1 MWTDGPLRKSGDGW
15 KRQSDETFDFIV
27 SGAGSAGAVVAAR
40 LSESGRY
47 RVLLLEA
54 GPPDTNPWIHIPL
67 GFAKTYVDER
77 VNWKFE
83 SAPQPQFNNRRIY
96 VPRGKTLG
104 GTSSINGMVYMR
116 GHPRDYDEW
125 RQRGCVGWDWDS
137 VLPFFKKA
145 ENQQRG
151 ASPLHGVGG
160 PLNVSDPV
168 SRSRLADA
176 LIAAAES
183 LGIPRTDDFNGPR
196 QEGVGY
202 YQTTTARSRRW
213 STAKAYLEPARSRSN
228 LVVRPGCHSTR
239 VLIEGNR
246 AVGVEYHSAGGRRVA
261 RASAEVIVSGG
272 AYGSPHLLQ
281 LSGLGPAAHLREMGI
296 EVVRDMPA
304 VGSNLHD
311 HFSTYLM
318 WRCSQPITMNDLEN
332 SWARKILAAIRYGVM
347 RSGPMAVNGI
357 QSGVFTRSD
366 PRLERPDIQIN
377 LLEWS
382 TLERSK
388 DRVKPHPFPGFTL
401 GPVHLAPDGRGT
413 VRLASPDPLAAPEI
427 TFGFLGSDYDMRA
440 MVSAIKLAREIA
452 AQPAMR
458 PYAVEEIVPGPR
470 VGSEGELEN
479 FVRQTGVT
487 NHHPIEQLRH
497 GHGQQ
502 LGGRSSSQGAR
513 CWRASRGRRLHHAVG
528 GRGQHQRAVDH
539 DWREGRSHDP
549 GGCGSTRGRLT
560 NCRGS
565 HPGETAL
572 RF

>member
-1 MWTDGPLRKSGDGW
+1 MRAGD
-15 KRQSDETFDFIV
+15 SNETFDFIV

-77 VNWKFE
+77 VNWKFQ

-116 GHPRDYDEW
+116 GHPQDYNDW

-168 SRSRLADA
+168 ARSQLADA
-176 LIAAAES
+176 MISAAES
-183 LGIPRTDDFNGPR
+183 LGIPRIDDFNGPQ

-213 STAKAYLEPARSRSN
+213 STAKAYLEPARSRRN
-228 LVVRPGCHSTR
+228 LIVRPRCQSTR
-239 VLIEGNR
+239 ILIENNR
-246 AVGVEYHSAGGRRVA
+246 AVGVEYHSSGGRRMA
-261 RASAEVIVSGG
+261 RARAEVIVSGG

-281 LSGLGPAAHLREMGI
+281 LSGLGPAAHLRHLGI
-296 EVVRDMPA
+296 TVVRDMEA

-318 WRCSQPITMNDLEN
+318 WRCSRPITMNDLEN
-332 SWARKILAAIRYGVM
+332 SWARKFLAAIRYGIT
-347 RSGPMAVNGI
+347 RSGPMAGNGI
-357 QSGVFTRSD
+357 QSGLFTRSD

-388 DRVKPHPFPGFTL
+388 NRVRPHPFPGFTL

-440 MVSAIKLAREIA
+440 MLSAITLAREIA
-452 AQPAMR
+452 AQPALR
-458 PYAVEEIVPGPR
+458 SYAVAEIVPGLH

-487 NHHPIEQLRH
+487 NHHP
-497 GHGQQ
+497 
-502 LGGRSSSQGAR
+502 SSSCAMGTG
-513 CWRASRGRRLHHAVG
+513 SNSVVDPRLRVHGVG
-528 GRGQHQRAVDH
+528 GLRVADASVMPSVVAGN
-539 DWREGRSHDP
+539 
-549 GGCGSTRGRLT
+549 T
-560 NCRGS
+560 NAPS
-565 HPGETAL
+565 IMIGEKAAAMILEDAERTVAI
-572 RF
+572 

>member
-1 MWTDGPLRKSGDGW
+1 MGMSNGN
-15 KRQSDETFDFIV
+15 ETFDFIV

-40 LSESGRY
+40 LAENGRY

-67 GFAKTYVDER
+67 GFAKTYVDAR

-116 GHPRDYDEW
+116 GHPQDYNEW
-125 RQRGCVGWDWDS
+125 RQRGCVGWDWDG

-168 SRSRLADA
+168 SRSQLADA
-176 LIAAAES
+176 MIAAAES
-183 LGIPRTDDFNGPR
+183 LGIRRTDDFNGPQ

-202 YQTTTARSRRW
+202 YQSTTAGSRRW

-228 LVVRPGCHSTR
+228 LIVRPRCQSTL

-246 AVGVEYHSAGGRRVA
+246 AVGVEYASAAGRRVA
-261 RASAEVIVSGG
+261 RARAEIIVSGG

-281 LSGLGPAAHLREMGI
+281 LSGLGPAAHLRDMGI
-296 EVVRDMPA
+296 KVVRDLPA
-304 VGSNLHD
+304 VGANLHD

-318 WRCSQPITMNDLEN
+318 WRCSRPITMNDLEN
-332 SWARKILAAIRYGVM
+332 SWPRKILAAIRYGVM
-347 RSGPMAVNGI
+347 RSGPMAINGI
-357 QSGVFTRSD
+357 QSGVFARSD

-382 TLERSK
+382 TLERSR

-427 TFGFLGSDYDMRA
+427 TFGFLASDYDMRA
-440 MVSAIKLAREIA
+440 MVSAIKLAREIV

-470 VGSEGELEN
+470 IGSEGELEG

-487 NHHPIEQLRH
+487 NHHPSSSCAMGTGSNSVVDSRLRVHGVGGLRVADASIMPFVVAGNTNAPSIMIGEKAAAMILEDIEQ
-497 GHGQQ
+497 
-502 LGGRSSSQGAR
+502 A
-513 CWRASRGRRLHHAVG
+513 AKA
-528 GRGQHQRAVDH
+528 
-539 DWREGRSHDP
+539 
-549 GGCGSTRGRLT
+549 
-560 NCRGS
+560 
-565 HPGETAL
+565 
-572 RF
+572 

>member
-1 MWTDGPLRKSGDGW
+1 MRDGGD
-15 KRQSDETFDFIV
+15 TFDFIV

-40 LSESGRY
+40 LSESGRH

-77 VNWKFE
+77 LNWKFE
-83 SAPQPQFNNRRIY
+83 SAPQPQFDNRRIY

-116 GHPRDYDEW
+116 GHPRDYDGW

-137 VLPFFKKA
+137 VLHFFKKA

-151 ASPLHGVGG
+151 ASALHGVGG
-160 PLNVSDPV
+160 PLNVSDPIAK
-168 SRSRLADA
+168 SPLADA
-176 LIAAAES
+176 MIAAAES
-183 LGIPRTDDFNGPR
+183 LGIPRTDDFNGPQ

-202 YQTTTARSRRW
+202 YQTTISRSRRW
-213 STAKAYLEPARSRSN
+213 STAKAYLAPARSRAN
-228 LVVRPGCHSTR
+228 LVVRTRCQATR
-239 VLIEGNR
+239 VLIENGR
-246 AVGVEYHSAGGRRVA
+246 AVGIEYHSEGGRRVA
-261 RASAEVIVSGG
+261 KASVEVIVSGG

-304 VGSNLHD
+304 VGANLHD

-332 SWARKILAAIRYGVM
+332 SWPRKIMAAIRYGVM
-347 RSGPMAVNGI
+347 RDGPMAVNGI

-388 DRVKPHPFPGFTL
+388 NKVTPHPFPGFTL

-440 MVSAIKLAREIA
+440 MVAAIKLARAIA
-452 AQPAMR
+452 GRPTMR
-458 PYAVEEIVPGPR
+458 PFAVEEVVPG
-470 VGSEGELEN
+470 SKIATEEEIEG
-479 FVRQTGVT
+479 FVRRTGVT
-487 NHHPIEQLRH
+487 NHHP
-497 GHGQQ
+497 
-502 LGGRSSSQGAR
+502 SSSCAMGTG
-513 CWRASRGRRLHHAVG
+513 SNSVVDPRLRVHGVG
-528 GRGQHQRAVDH
+528 GLRVADASIMPSVVAGNTNAPSIMIGEKAAAMILEDVGQVA
-539 DWREGRSHDP
+539 
-549 GGCGSTRGRLT
+549 
-560 NCRGS
+560 
-565 HPGETAL
+565 A
-572 RF
+572 